1 MPSEIDIL
9 SEAFRHA
16 PHSALHSLRGEGP
29 LHHLEDLDAWLVTD
43 YQSCVSVLRDP
54 RYSSGSL
61 RGVTAALPDEWE
73 QQRALRELARSCP
86 AMMILR
92 DAPEHTRLHQL
103 ASTALT
109 PQAVEKLASRVQ
121 RIIGDLLDDLGGRG
135 YLDLVG
141 DFAAPLSLA
150 VIGELLGLPAADRAL
165 HEEWSQVLVPLID
178 AAPPLEGLDRTLDAG
193 AELISYLDRI
203 IAQRHADPRDDL
215 ISTMVLAQQHGGA
228 LSDDELASTLVLLL
242 IAGQA
247 TTTNLIGNGILA
259 LLQDRDEFER
269 LRSQPGLIRNGV
281 EEMLRFGSP
290 VFAVS
295 RRSNADVELGGRRIR
310 ADQELI
316 LMLGAANRDPAQFP
330 NPDRFDVTRTDN
342 RHIALG
348 LSPHFCLGAPLT
360 RLQAQ
365 LAVRELLRRFP
376 DLSLA
381 SNGLSWG
388 RGLGLRGIESLPA
401 SC

>member
-1 MPSEIDIL
+1 MPSEIDIQ

-16 PHSALHSLRGEGP
+16 PHPALHALRREAP
-29 LHHLEDLDAWLVTD
+29 LHRLEDPDAWLVTD
-43 YQSCVSVLRDP
+43 YRSCVSVLRDP
-54 RYSSGSL
+54 RYCSAGLSRITARQ
-61 RGVTAALPDEWE
+61 RGLDE
-73 QQRALRELARSCP
+73 LVGSCP
-86 AMMILR
+86 ALMILR
-92 DAPEHTRLHQL
+92 DAPEHTRLRQL
-103 ASTALT
+103 ASRALT
-109 PQAVEKLASRVQ
+109 PQVVEKLASRVQ
-121 RIIGDLLDDLGGRG
+121 RIISDLLDHVGGRG

-150 VIGELLGLPAADRAL
+150 VIAELLGLPEADRAL
-165 HEEWSQVLVPLID
+165 LEQWSETLVPLID
-178 AAPPLEGLDRTLDAG
+178 GASSLEKPDQTVEAG
-193 AELISYLDRI
+193 AQLISYLDGI

-215 ISTMVLAQQHGGA
+215 ISAMVLAQQHGGA
-228 LSDDELASTLVLLL
+228 LSDDELARTLLL
-242 IAGQA
+242 LMVAGQA
-247 TTTNLIGNGILA
+247 TTTNLISNGLLA
-259 LLQDRDEFER
+259 LLQEREEFER

-295 RRSNADVELGGRRIR
+295 RRASVDVDLAGRRIR

-316 LMLGAANRDPAQFP
+316 LVLAAANRDPAQFP
-330 NPDRFDVTRTDN
+330 SPDRFDVTRTDN
-342 RHIALG
+342 RHVSLG

-376 DLSLA
+376 DLALA
-381 SNGLSWG
+381 SNGVSWSG
-388 RGLGLRGIESLPA
+388 GLGLRGVESLPA

>member
-16 PHSALHSLRGEGP
+16 PHPALHALRREAP
-29 LHHLEDLDAWLVTD
+29 LHRLKDPDAWLVTD
-43 YQSCVSVLRDP
+43 YESCVSVLRDP
-54 RYSSGSL
+54 RYSSGGL
-61 RGVTAALPDEWE
+61 GRVTGRLPDKCTEQRGVDE
-73 QQRALRELARSCP
+73 LVRSCP

-92 DAPEHTRLHQL
+92 DAPEHARLRRL
-103 ASTALT
+103 ASRALT
-109 PQAVEKLASRVQ
+109 PQVVEKLASRVQ
-121 RIIGDLLDDLGGRG
+121 RIIGDLLDHVGGRG

-150 VIGELLGLPAADRAL
+150 VIAELLGLPEADRAL
-165 HEEWSQVLVPLID
+165 HERWSEALVPLVD
-178 AAPPLEGLDRTLDAG
+178 GTPPLEKLDRTFDAG
-193 AELISYLDRI
+193 AQLISYLDEI
-203 IAQRHADPRDDL
+203 IARRHADPRDDL
-215 ISTMVLAQQHGGA
+215 ISAMVLAQQHGGA
-228 LSDDELASTLVLLL
+228 LSDDELARALLLLL

-247 TTTNLIGNGILA
+247 TTTNLIGNGLLA
-259 LLQDRDEFER
+259 LLQEREGLER
-269 LRSQPGLIRNGV
+269 LRRQPGLIRNGV

-295 RRSNADVELGGRRIR
+295 RRPAVDVEIAGSRIG

-316 LMLGAANRDPAQFP
+316 LVLAAANRDPAQFP
-330 NPDRFDVTRTDN
+330 SPDRFDVTRTDN

-381 SNGLSWG
+381 SNGVTSS
-388 RGLGLRGIESLPA
+388 RGLGLRGVESLPV